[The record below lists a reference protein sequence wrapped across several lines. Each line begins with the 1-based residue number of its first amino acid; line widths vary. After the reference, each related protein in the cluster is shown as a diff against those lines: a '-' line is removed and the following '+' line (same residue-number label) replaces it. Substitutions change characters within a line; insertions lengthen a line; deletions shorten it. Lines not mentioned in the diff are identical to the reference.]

1 MEYGGGSNESYEEL
15 LIDEEIQVDIIVL
28 SQLSPI
34 PIEDLLS
41 LTKTPASLNC
51 RGRNHAIRYWC

>member
-1 MEYGGGSNESYEEL
+1 MRASEEL

-41 LTKTPASLNC
+41 LTKTPASLEL
-51 RGRNHAIRYWC
+51 